1 MDRRTSQIVKK
12 RPPSYK
18 EKKALDFI
26 GEMSAFIEESKDLWA
41 HYKLAEYIDEE
52 CEQEPALNAISG
64 SSL

>member
-1 MDRRTSQIVKK
+1 MDRRTGQIVNK

-41 HYKLAEYIDEE
+41 HYKLAEFIDEE
-52 CEQEPALNAISG
+52 CEQEPPVNGISE